1 MNHYATAQLA
11 EYRRQ
16 QLTADA
22 TWHRQTRRHRSR
34 PGHRPN
40 RPLAAFNTWLAAGQL

>member
-1 MNHYATAQLA
+1 MNEYAATQLA

-22 TWHRQTRRHRSR
+22 TYYRETRARRVRSGSHRR
-34 PGHRPN
+34 
-40 RPLAAFNTWLAAGQL
+40 RPLAAFHSWVAAGQL

>member
-1 MNHYATAQLA
+1 MNQYASAQLA

-22 TWHRQTRRHRSR
+22 TYYRHTRGQRTRPGTRR
-34 PGHRPN
+34 PF
-40 RPLAAFNTWLAAGQL
+40 AAFQSWLASGQL